1 MANTVKVTLARLA
14 APLQVANIKAGTT
27 ISEFL
32 ARREINYT
40 SSIRVN
46 GKAVSATYKLANND
60 IITVSTNVE
69 GGR

>member
-14 APLQVANIKAGTT
+14 APLQVVNIKAGTT
-27 ISEFL
+27 ISDFL
-32 ARREINYT
+32 ARRDINYT

-46 GKAVSATYKLANND
+46 GKSVTANYKLSNND
-60 IITVSTNVE
+60 IITVSTHVE